1 MTRLLIEIGHP
12 GHVHFFKNP
21 INILQ
26 KRGWNVVVHA
36 RNKAECFE
44 LLRANEIDFV
54 PGPKH
59 QSTLKNVANIPVI
72 VSDIYRESKRR
83 NTTIMAGIGGC
94 HAALASRLNRLPC
107 VSYTDTEH
115 AKEQAALYVPNCSS
129 IHTPRSFKLNYG
141 KKHHRYPGFHELA
154 YMAPNYFKPN
164 PAKLEDAGLLNKG
177 APIVLRIVGFSAS
190 HDFGVQQLR
199 WETEFVRK
207 YHKDYKIIISS
218 EDPLPK
224 KLEVFRNPL
233 PANELHNL
241 LAFSRL
247 YIGAGAT
254 TASESAIIGT
264 PALYTNPLS
273 LGYLE
278 EMEKRYGLV
287 FNRTSPKDILSTSE
301 EILSTDRQYFVNQ
314 SKKLL
319 QESCDVSL
327 YVADTIEEEFN
338 KTLR

>member
-1 MTRLLIEIGHP
+1 MTRLLVEIGHP

-21 INILQ
+21 INILHE
-26 KRGWNVVVHA
+26 RGWNITVHA

-44 LLRANEIDFV
+44 LLRAEEIDFV

-59 QSTLKNVANIPVI
+59 QSNLKNLANIPVI
-72 VSDIYRESKRR
+72 VGDIYRLSKKRKA
-83 NTTIMAGIGGC
+83 TIMAGIGGV
-94 HAALASRLNRLPC
+94 HVALASRLNRLPC

-115 AKEQAALYVPNCSS
+115 AKEQALLYVPNCSS
-129 IHTPRSFKLNYG
+129 IHTPNSFRLNYG

-154 YMAPNYFKPN
+154 YMHPKYFQPN
-164 PAKLEDAGLLNKG
+164 PSKLEDAGILDDG
-177 APIVLRIVGFSAS
+177 PPIVLRIVGFSAS
-190 HDFGVQQLR
+190 HDFGVQQMR
-199 WETEFVRK
+199 WETEFVKK
-207 YHKDYKIIISS
+207 YQQDHRIVISS

-224 KLEVFRNPL
+224 KLETFRNPL

-241 LAFSRL
+241 LAFSKL

-264 PALYTNPLS
+264 PALYTNPLT
-273 LGYLE
+273 LGYLD

-287 FNRTSPKDILSTSE
+287 FNRTSPKDILRTSQD
-301 EILSTDRQYFVNQ
+301 ILAIGKQHFVNQ
-314 SKKLL
+314 SKKLI

-327 YVADTIEEEFN
+327 YVADTIEDEFN
-338 KTLR
+338 NS